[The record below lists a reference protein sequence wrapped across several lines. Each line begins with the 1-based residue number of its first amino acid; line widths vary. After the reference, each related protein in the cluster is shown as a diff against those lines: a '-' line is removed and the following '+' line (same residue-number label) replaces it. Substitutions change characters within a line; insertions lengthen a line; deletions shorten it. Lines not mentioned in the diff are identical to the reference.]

1 MQLAKFIYSAAKE
14 HNTSLGNNKALPQ
27 REDVSYEY
35 IMLKRRF
42 KQVVEQIEKTF
53 GHIPSVDEAEH
64 LLSKLIV
71 KTQKLEEPLRPQLE
85 KLCEA
90 VVTNVLSVPQETI
103 LLECNLVSEIEP
115 EQEIRILPEFDDE
128 ESGYDFSDVD
138 EVTMAN
144 EAILKRRMVNS
155 LVQGVSY
162 LLMMDNFDN
171 TKLSEWSN
179 ELSQLYMQIIAL
191 NDYLLYSKQEKI
203 SDKNPMLGA
212 YVETHLGKGDE
223 KTVITSQGLIYPLLL
238 QETFRGFFEL
248 FGSHGLPDKTDAA
261 MYVIKHADFIVAEAW
276 DLRIG
281 VPLWETIE
289 NCCGTVEPSIYP
301 YIFSSIAELPIE
313 DFNKTLQNILLN
325 TKSGKKFVDDIVR
338 EVKHDKEYNLFKQD
352 LERFNLEKCVINDEE
367 NSDEG
372 LLKEEE
378 IDNKFIHSD
387 KFKAWFG
394 DWESGSKDCSYV
406 IGQHGIPLVCH
417 HSTDKEFDQFD
428 PNRIGSGGAGAYHGY
443 GFNFT
448 TQPNTTYGKFT
459 KQVYLNARHPLASNQ
474 KTLSVKDIMSI
485 MMKIDEGEMD
495 SISCEF
501 TGNYVKIGSLG
512 YRREIEKAA
521 RLLYEY
527 ADGDLDI
534 YSNISIASSCDPKKI
549 IDIFS
554 SYGFDSAAEYYEDGP
569 LRVVVVFNT
578 SQIMFVP
585 QGINES
591 QTITGDNSV
600 KSWFAGSKVVNPDG
614 SPKLMYRGDE
624 NQIDSFDRSYSSSSN
639 LYGSGFYFTDSKSH
653 AMQYGHAQPYYLKIT
668 HPLSTDGHEITKKQM
683 YDFLVAVDE
692 NDDYGLYN
700 YGYGANPRT
709 VLSSIWGKSDF
720 AMLLDVNA
728 CCIGDLVNATL
739 LFNEVNGTDFDG
751 FILDTETVVFDNSQI
766 YPVKNGITESKQSLI
781 NEGIS
786 DVTYHFCSLPS
797 LHSILESGKLA
808 LTMSSNMADAY
819 HKTNLFYLSTQ
830 RSKSSRLGYAGNSS
844 GHGRNPIARIELDGD
859 MLKRAGFQG
868 KPLDYWGASMGKQSD
883 IGLNSSRLQAQFA
896 GGKDFHPETQED
908 KETILKSQQ
917 TSSNFEFEDRIFSN
931 KPSMSLTYIKR
942 IDCLVPGGKITPI
955 EKSILQLAENR
966 GVLVSFYDNEKDFV
980 RETTNTLN
988 QQILNSEG
996 EYENQ
1001 RLGKPDEERLAYNAK
1016 TVATLSAILL
1026 YYSYYNNMVN
1036 GVPGEKTLTKLNN
1049 ALSKFGLERY
1059 YNYCVKELPKIAMFL
1074 EENIGTSFEDSL
1086 RKANTNDL
1094 TKNSLSDNVMSY
1106 AQYVFNHYGV
1116 NSCRALRMYF
1126 KNHPYQSKKPKNIQL
1141 QEKVQCVEINYGGSS
1156 AMIYRADTSPFW
1168 GRWFDKDMFYQD
1180 ISRQLEEDDWNEQNG
1195 YGDDRSIHHKSKDS
1209 QSFLKYIQHLTH
1221 NDNLSLYDGAI
1232 ILNKIFNYDQ
1242 GKISTMFGFTI
1253 KPVEVDREYFKQN
1266 ENRFSF
1272 EDGQSVKE
1280 SLFGSD
1286 KAYLDWLF
1294 PKE

>member
-171 TKLSEWSN
+171 TKLSEWSD
-179 ELSQLYMQIIAL
+179 ELPQLYMQIIAL

-289 NCCGTVEPSIYP
+289 NCCGAVESSIYP

-313 DFNKTLQNILLN
+313 DFNKTLQNIFLN
-325 TKSGKKFVDDIVR
+325 TKSGKKFVDDIVH

-406 IGQHGIPLVCH
+406 IGQHGIPLVCY

-428 PNRIGSGGAGAYHGY
+428 PDRIGSGGAGAYHGY

-485 MMKIDEGEMD
+485 MMKIDEGETD

-501 TGNYVKIGSLG
+501 TGNYVKIGSIG

-521 RLLYEY
+521 RQLYEY

-534 YSNISIASSCDPKKI
+534 YSNISIASSCNPKKI

-585 QGINES
+585 KGINES
-591 QTITGDNSV
+591 QTITEDNSI
-600 KSWFAGSKVVNPDG
+600 KSWFAGSKVVNPD
-614 SPKLMYRGDE
+614 
-624 NQIDSFDRSYSSSSN
+624 
-639 LYGSGFYFTDSKSH
+639 
-653 AMQYGHAQPYYLKIT
+653 
-668 HPLSTDGHEITKKQM
+668 
-683 YDFLVAVDE
+683 
-692 NDDYGLYN
+692 
-700 YGYGANPRT
+700 
-709 VLSSIWGKSDF
+709 
-720 AMLLDVNA
+720 
-728 CCIGDLVNATL
+728 
-739 LFNEVNGTDFDG
+739 GTDFDG

-844 GHGRNPIARIELDGD
+844 AHGRNPIARIELDGN

-868 KPLDYWGASMGKQSD
+868 RPLDYWGASMGKQSD
-883 IGLNSSRLQAQFA
+883 IGLNSSRVQAQFA

-908 KETILKSQQ
+908 KEAILKSQQ

-931 KPSMSLTYIKR
+931 KPSISLIYIKR
-942 IDCLVPGGKITPI
+942 IDCLVPGGKIIPI

-996 EYENQ
+996 EYENP

-1195 YGDDRSIHHKSKDS
+1195 YGDDRSIYHKSKDS

>member
-171 TKLSEWSN
+171 TKLSEWSD
-179 ELSQLYMQIIAL
+179 ELPQLYMQIIAL

-289 NCCGTVEPSIYP
+289 NCCGTVESSIYP

-313 DFNKTLQNILLN
+313 DFNKTLQNIFLN
-325 TKSGKKFVDDIVR
+325 TKSGRKFVDNIVR

-378 IDNKFIHSD
+378 IDNKFMHSD
-387 KFKAWFG
+387 KIKA
-394 DWESGSKDCSYV
+394 
-406 IGQHGIPLVCH
+406 
-417 HSTDKEFDQFD
+417 
-428 PNRIGSGGAGAYHGY
+428 
-443 GFNFT
+443 
-448 TQPNTTYGKFT
+448 
-459 KQVYLNARHPLASNQ
+459 
-474 KTLSVKDIMSI
+474 
-485 MMKIDEGEMD
+485 
-495 SISCEF
+495 
-501 TGNYVKIGSLG
+501 
-512 YRREIEKAA
+512 
-521 RLLYEY
+521 
-527 ADGDLDI
+527 
-534 YSNISIASSCDPKKI
+534 
-549 IDIFS
+549 
-554 SYGFDSAAEYYEDGP
+554 
-569 LRVVVVFNT
+569 
-578 SQIMFVP
+578 
-585 QGINES
+585 
-591 QTITGDNSV
+591 
-600 KSWFAGSKVVNPDG
+600 WFAGSKVVNPDG

-639 LYGSGFYFTDSKSH
+639 LYGTGFYFTDSKSH

-709 VLSSIWGKSDF
+709 VLSSVWGKSDF

-766 YPVKNGITESKQSLI
+766 YPVKNRITESKQSLI

-819 HKTNLFYLSTQ
+819 HKTKLFYLSTQ

-844 GHGRNPIARIELDGD
+844 AHGRNSIARIELDGN

-868 KPLDYWGASMGKQSD
+868 RPLDYWGASMGKQSD
-883 IGLNSSRLQAQFA
+883 IGLNSSRVQAQFA

-908 KETILKSQQ
+908 KEAILKSQQ

-931 KPSMSLTYIKR
+931 KPSISLTYIKR
-942 IDCLVPGGKITPI
+942 IDCLVTGGKITPI

-996 EYENQ
+996 EYENP
-1001 RLGKPDEERLAYNAK
+1001 RKGKPDEERLAYNAK

-1059 YNYCVKELPKIAMFL
+1059 YNYCVEELPKIAMFL

-1156 AMIYRADTSPFW
+1156 AMIYRGDTSPFW

-1195 YGDDRSIHHKSKDS
+1195 YGDDRSIYHKSKDS

-1272 EDGQSVKE
+1272 EDGKSVKE

>member
-35 IMLKRRF
+35 IILKRRF

-115 EQEIRILPEFDDE
+115 EQEIRVLPEFDDE

-179 ELSQLYMQIIAL
+179 ELPQLYMQIIAL

-281 VPLWETIE
+281 VPLWESIE
-289 NCCGTVEPSIYP
+289 NCCGTIESSIYP

-313 DFNKTLQNILLN
+313 DFNKTLQNIFLN
-325 TKSGKKFVDDIVR
+325 TKSGKKFVDDIVH

-534 YSNISIASSCDPKKI
+534 YSNISIASSCGPKKI

-591 QTITGDNSV
+591 QTITEDNSI
-600 KSWFAGSKVVNPDG
+600 KSWFAGSKVVNPD
-614 SPKLMYRGDE
+614 
-624 NQIDSFDRSYSSSSN
+624 
-639 LYGSGFYFTDSKSH
+639 
-653 AMQYGHAQPYYLKIT
+653 
-668 HPLSTDGHEITKKQM
+668 
-683 YDFLVAVDE
+683 
-692 NDDYGLYN
+692 
-700 YGYGANPRT
+700 
-709 VLSSIWGKSDF
+709 
-720 AMLLDVNA
+720 
-728 CCIGDLVNATL
+728 
-739 LFNEVNGTDFDG
+739 GTDFDG

-868 KPLDYWGASMGKQSD
+868 RPLDYWGASMGKQSD
-883 IGLNSSRLQAQFA
+883 IGLNSSRVQAQFA

-908 KETILKSQQ
+908 KEAILKSQQ

-931 KPSMSLTYIKR
+931 KPSISLTYIKR

-996 EYENQ
+996 EYENP

-1059 YNYCVKELPKIAMFL
+1059 YNYCVEELPKIAMFL

-1195 YGDDRSIHHKSKDS
+1195 YGDDRSIYHKSKDS

-1272 EDGQSVKE
+1272 DDGQSVKE

>member
-35 IMLKRRF
+35 IILKRRF

-115 EQEIRILPEFDDE
+115 EQEIRVLPEFDDE

-179 ELSQLYMQIIAL
+179 ELPQLYMQIIAL

-281 VPLWETIE
+281 VPLWESIE
-289 NCCGTVEPSIYP
+289 NCCGTIESSIYP

-325 TKSGKKFVDDIVR
+325 TKSGKKFVDNIVH

-352 LERFNLEKCVINDEE
+352 LERFNLEKCIINDEE

-485 MMKIDEGEMD
+485 MMKIDEGETD

-534 YSNISIASSCDPKKI
+534 YSNISIASSCNPKKI

-591 QTITGDNSV
+591 QTITEDNSI
-600 KSWFAGSKVVNPDG
+600 KSWFAGSKVVNPD
-614 SPKLMYRGDE
+614 
-624 NQIDSFDRSYSSSSN
+624 
-639 LYGSGFYFTDSKSH
+639 
-653 AMQYGHAQPYYLKIT
+653 
-668 HPLSTDGHEITKKQM
+668 
-683 YDFLVAVDE
+683 
-692 NDDYGLYN
+692 
-700 YGYGANPRT
+700 
-709 VLSSIWGKSDF
+709 
-720 AMLLDVNA
+720 
-728 CCIGDLVNATL
+728 
-739 LFNEVNGTDFDG
+739 GTDFDG

-908 KETILKSQQ
+908 KEAILKSQQ

-955 EKSILQLAENR
+955 EKSILQLAESR

-996 EYENQ
+996 EYESPHK
-1001 RLGKPDEERLAYNAK
+1001 GKPDEERLAYNAK

-1059 YNYCVKELPKIAMFL
+1059 YNYCVEELPKIAMFL

-1195 YGDDRSIHHKSKDS
+1195 YGDDRSIYHKSKDS

-1272 EDGQSVKE
+1272 DDGQSVKE

>member
-115 EQEIRILPEFDDE
+115 EQEIRVLPEFDDE

-171 TKLSEWSN
+171 TKLSEWSD
-179 ELSQLYMQIIAL
+179 ELPQLYMQIIAL

-289 NCCGTVEPSIYP
+289 NCCGAVESSIYP

-313 DFNKTLQNILLN
+313 DFNKTLQNIFLK
-325 TKSGKKFVDDIVR
+325 TKSGKKFVDDIVH

-428 PNRIGSGGAGAYHGY
+428 PDRIGSGGAGAYHGY

-485 MMKIDEGEMD
+485 MMKIDEGETD

-501 TGNYVKIGSLG
+501 TGNYVKIGSFG

-521 RLLYEY
+521 RQLYEY

-534 YSNISIASSCDPKKI
+534 YSNLSIASNCGPKKI

-591 QTITGDNSV
+591 QTITEDNSI

-614 SPKLMYRGDE
+614 IM
-624 NQIDSFDRSYSSSSN
+624 
-639 LYGSGFYFTDSKSH
+639 
-653 AMQYGHAQPYYLKIT
+653 
-668 HPLSTDGHEITKKQM
+668 
-683 YDFLVAVDE
+683 
-692 NDDYGLYN
+692 
-700 YGYGANPRT
+700 
-709 VLSSIWGKSDF
+709 
-720 AMLLDVNA
+720 
-728 CCIGDLVNATL
+728 
-739 LFNEVNGTDFDG
+739 
-751 FILDTETVVFDNSQI
+751 
-766 YPVKNGITESKQSLI
+766 ESKQSLI

-844 GHGRNPIARIELDGD
+844 GHGRNPIARIELDGN

-883 IGLNSSRLQAQFA
+883 IGLNSSRVQAQFA

-908 KETILKSQQ
+908 KEGILKSQQ

-931 KPSMSLTYIKR
+931 KPSISLTYIKR

-996 EYENQ
+996 EYENP
-1001 RLGKPDEERLAYNAK
+1001 RLGKPDEKRLAYNAK

-1026 YYSYYNNMVN
+1026 YYSYYNNMIN

-1059 YNYCVKELPKIAMFL
+1059 YNYCVEELPKIAMFL
-1074 EENIGTSFEDSL
+1074 EENIGISFEDSL

-1168 GRWFDKDMFYQD
+1168 GRWLDKDMFYQD

-1272 EDGQSVKE
+1272 DDGQSVKE